1 VVTIDASVL
10 IAASLDDEEGGEEAR
25 ALLRAIGAAGLTVE
39 EPSLA
44 LVELAAGVARRTGRR
59 DLVAR
64 ALRLLAAMPG
74 ITFHPLDVPMA
85 GMTATVAAE
94 LALRAGDA
102 VYAAVARETGSTLVT
117 SDREL
122 LERAGPIVATR
133 TPGDWLSDPDH

>member
-1 VVTIDASVL
+1 VVTIDATLLV
-10 IAASLDDEEGGEEAR
+10 AASLDDEEGGAEAR
-25 ALLRAIGAAGLTVE
+25 AFLRAVGAAGLAVE

-64 ALRLLAAMPG
+64 ALRLLTAMPG

-85 GMTATVAAE
+85 GVTATVAAD
-94 LALRAGDA
+94 LGLRAGDA

-133 TPGDWLSDPDH
+133 TPGDWLSDPDR